1 MSKAPRPSA
10 ARPGTARQGQAPV
23 ADRSAP
29 RAEASPKG
37 DAAVSTHQG
46 FEEAPQKGLSGTPL
60 PSSVAEWAEE
70 LQRMAEAETIET
82 RHDVASKA
90 GKHRKKVEIAAQKDK
105 NSAEGRKPGGASE
118 PLRGPRGAKAQGA
131 DSVSAN
137 RSARG
142 TSMGGSTDPKTRAA
156 AGLNPVSGMDTSLEE
171 AGALNAGTA
180 VTATVE
186 ALSALIES
194 GNPLFKD
201 GKMWTPHRPHRP
213 EKSEGGIAIRM
224 QSDFEPAGDQ
234 PTAIKDLVEGLSNGD
249 RSQVLL
255 GVTGSG
261 KTFTMAK
268 VIEATQRPAVILA
281 PNKTL
286 AAQLYSEFK
295 NFFPDNAVEY
305 FVSYY
310 DYYQPEAYV
319 PRSDTFIEK
328 ESSINEQ
335 IDRMR
340 HSATRSL
347 IERDDVIIVASVSC
361 IYGIGSVET
370 YTAMTF
376 QMTVGDR
383 LDQRQLLADLVA
395 QQYKRR
401 DMDFQRGSFRVRG
414 DTIEIFPA
422 HLEDAAW
429 RISMFGDEIDAITEF
444 DPLTGQKTDDLKSVK
459 IYANSHYV
467 TPRPTL
473 NQAIKSIKEE
483 LRLRL
488 AELEKAGR
496 LLEAQRLEQ
505 RTRYDVEML
514 EATGSCAGIEN
525 YSRYLTG
532 RQPGEPPPTLF
543 EYIPDNALLF
553 IDESHVS
560 VSQIGGMYRGDFRR
574 KATLAEYGFR
584 LPSCLDNR
592 PLRFEEWDA
601 MRPDTIAVSATPAA
615 WELEQSGGVFAEQV
629 IRPTGLIDPPV
640 EVRPAKSQVDDVLGE
655 IRETAAAGYRTLVTV
670 LTKRMAEDLTE
681 YLHEQGVRVRYMHSD
696 IDTLERIEII
706 RDLRLGAFDVLV
718 GINLLR
724 EGLDIPECGFV
735 AILDADKEGFLR
747 SETSLVQTI
756 GRAAR
761 NVDGK
766 VILYADHITGSMER
780 AMGETARRREKQ
792 VAYNE
797 AHGITP
803 ESVKAK
809 ISDILDSVYERD
821 HVRADIGIRGVRGG
835 ATDMVGNN
843 LAAHLEALEKQMR
856 NAAADLDFET
866 AARLRDEIKRLKAA
880 ELAVMDDPMA
890 RQEAR
895 SAEGATGNAKGLAK
909 ALEGGTGK
917 ATGSRK
923 KAAPAPDGSLP
934 LVGRVGEGKASPTDQ
949 RISPLEG
956 EMSAKLTEGGKP
968 SSNTG
973 DATPP
978 SDPSGHLP
986 LKGGDQTGLFA
997 KPDLDAMGR
1006 DIATPARSLFRKN
1019 DLDEMTVGRTEKPL
1033 NTRGKLPEKPLLQGQ
1048 SEKRLPGVPA
1058 SDERARSLRAGQTN
1072 ADDPRPLV
1080 RAKSGVGSYEDPGD
1094 AKRQKKSKNKTGRP
1108 GQ

>member
-1 MSKAPRPSA
+1 MARSPKKSTPETREDHSGFGEAPQSSFE
-10 ARPGTARQGQAPV
+10 GAPLEGSV
-23 ADRSAP
+23 SDWVKQLEAE
-29 RAEASPKG
+29 AEASG
-37 DAAVSTHQG
+37 VET
-46 FEEAPQKGLSGTPL
+46 
-60 PSSVAEWAEE
+60 
-70 LQRMAEAETIET
+70 QREI
-82 RHDVASKA
+82 ASKA
-90 GKHRKKVEIAAQKDK
+90 GKHRKKIEIAAREEAIKQAAKESAKAKPKTTQKTAK
-105 NSAEGRKPGGASE
+105 NTTASKTARGVSIGAS
-118 PLRGPRGAKAQGA
+118 
-131 DSVSAN
+131 S
-137 RSARG
+137 
-142 TSMGGSTDPKTRAA
+142 DPKTRAA
-156 AGLNPVSGMDTSLEE
+156 AGLNPVAGLDISLEDAE
-171 AGALNAGTA
+171 SLAPGA
-180 VTATVE
+180 VTATVD
-186 ALSALIES
+186 ALSKLIES

-201 GKMWTPHRPHRP
+201 GKLWTPHRPQRP
-213 EKSEGGIAIRM
+213 EKSEGGVSIRM
-224 QSDFEPAGDQ
+224 ASEYKPAGDQ
-234 PTAIKDLVEGLSNGD
+234 PTAIADLVEGINNNE

-268 VIEATQRPAVILA
+268 VIEETQRPAVILA

-347 IERDDVIIVASVSC
+347 LERDDCIIVASVSC

-376 QMTVGDR
+376 QMEVGDR

-395 QQYKRR
+395 QQYKRQ
-401 DMDFQRGSFRVRG
+401 DINFIRGSFRVRG

-429 RISMFGDEIDAITEF
+429 RISMFGDEIDSITEF
-444 DPLTGQKTDDLKSVK
+444 DPLTGQKTGDLKSVK

-473 NQAIKSIKEE
+473 NGAIKSIKEE
-483 LRLRL
+483 LKIRL
-488 AELEKAGR
+488 AELEKGGR

-505 RTRYDVEML
+505 RTRYDIEML

-532 RQPGEPPPTLF
+532 RNPGEPPPTLF

-584 LPSCLDNR
+584 LPSCMDNR

-601 MRPDTIAVSATPAA
+601 MRPLTVAVSATPGN
-615 WELEQSGGVFAEQV
+615 WEMEQSGGVFAEQV

-640 EVRPAKSQVDDVLGE
+640 EVRSARSQVDDVLGE
-655 IRETAAAGYRTLVTV
+655 IRETAQKGYRTLCTV

-747 SETSLVQTI
+747 SETSLIQTI

-766 VILYADHITGSMER
+766 VILYADNITGSMQR
-780 AMGETARRREKQ
+780 AMDETARRREKQ
-792 VAYNE
+792 MAYNTE
-797 AHGITP
+797 HGITP

-821 HVRADIGIRGVRGG
+821 HVRADISGASGKGFADGG
-835 ATDMVGNN
+835 HLVGNN
-843 LAAHLEALEKQMR
+843 LQAHLNALEKSMR
-856 NAAADLDFET
+856 DAAADLDFEK

-880 ELAVMDDPMA
+880 ELATMDDPIA
-890 RQEAR
+890 RDEAKSQEGGNRKGGTSAR
-895 SAEGATGNAKGLAK
+895 RESISPPVGEMSGRT
-909 ALEGGTGK
+909 EGGTSPSES
-917 ATGSRK
+917 ASIPPS
-923 KAAPAPDGSLP
+923 APIG
-934 LVGRVGEGKASPTDQ
+934 ASPPQ
-949 RISPLEG
+949 GGRSQE
-956 EMSAKLTEGGKP
+956 SA
-968 SSNTG
+968 
-973 DATPP
+973 
-978 SDPSGHLP
+978 
-986 LKGGDQTGLFA
+986 
-997 KPDLDAMGR
+997 
-1006 DIATPARSLFRKN
+1006 SLFRRN
-1019 DLDEMTVGRTEKPL
+1019 TLDEMTVGRTEKP
-1033 NTRGKLPEKPLLQGQ
+1033 TTGKIPEKPVTEPSKRFSPLMEGQ
-1048 SEKRLPGVPA
+1048 P
-1058 SDERARSLRAGQTN
+1058 ERADSTK
-1072 ADDPRPLV
+1072 DDPRPVV
-1080 RAKSGVGSYEDPGD
+1080 RGKIGAGSYEDAGEQ
-1094 AKRQKKSKNKTGRP
+1094 KRKGRTKGKTGRP
-1108 GQ
+1108 GR